1 MLSKLLTIAEEKEVR
16 MYGCTV
22 AQMREAVA
30 ESLTYRFQGPEF
42 YAFSLMSDAQH
53 EMAIDMLEEARQ
65 NIKSRQMDSSDILH
79 GQKRGGGISRLSF
92 HR

>member
-1 MLSKLLTIAEEKEVR
+1 MLNKLLTIAEEKEVR

-65 NIKSRQMDSSDILH
+65 TLNRAKWILATYCMD
-79 GQKRGGGISRLSF
+79 KKEVAA
-92 HR
+92 